1 MKIMSIHAHF
11 DDFEFYGSGLFEKW
25 RKHNPELK
33 SKVVVCTNGEA
44 GHHFRSRKETG
55 ELRRAEQKESAKIGK
70 YELEFLK
77 YPNGEFPREGSLM
90 VDTPFLAALWKS
102 IRDFKPDYLF
112 CPPLTS
118 STVAG
123 IHIDHIAV
131 ADAIR
136 KVAYM
141 INVPH
146 CYSPEYKTENETSE
160 YIKLP
165 VILNFYDPY
174 MKEANDLDFAVNIE
188 DEFDVKAAMS
198 WCHQSQI
205 KEWLPWV
212 MGREIKTIPKT
223 IEEYK
228 TIQREN
234 ALKFIKKMNIKK
246 QGLFEYYTVTA
257 WGSIPTFESILN
269 DFPVIDKEAIPL
281 SKLQEKLNLWNS

>member
-25 RKHNPELK
+25 RKKESNFQA
-33 SKVVVCTNGEA
+33 KVVVCTNGEA

-55 ELRRAEQKESAKIGK
+55 ELRRTEQLKSAKIGK

-77 YPNGEFPREGSLM
+77 YPNGEYPREGSLM
-90 VDTPFLAALWKS
+90 VDTPFLAAIWKC

-118 STVAG
+118 STIAG

-146 CYSPEYKTENETSE
+146 CYSPEFNSE
-160 YIKLP
+160 SDVSEFIKLP

-174 MKEANDLDFAVNIE
+174 MKEANDLDFAVCID
-188 DEFDVKAAMS
+188 DEFEAKAAMS

-205 KEWLPWV
+205 VEWLPWV
-212 MGREIKTIPKT
+212 KGANANSIPKSL
-223 IEEYK
+223 EEYK
-228 TIQREN
+228 ILIKQN
-234 ALKFIKKMNIKK
+234 ATKINKKLNITKN
-246 QGLFEYYTVTA
+246 GLFESYTVTA
-257 WGSIPTFESILN
+257 WGSIPTFESLSRDI
-269 DFPVIDKEAIPL
+269 PGIDAEAIPL
-281 SKLQEKLNLWNS
+281 HKLKTKLNSWNS